1 MSQAKIKAA
10 LELKLNSILPLVKT
24 AFENVKFE
32 PVSTEPYQVATVLFS
47 QPENPTQGD
56 GFYRER
62 GFMQVSV
69 RFPVGNGAGE
79 ALARAELL
87 KAVFHRGLSLERE
100 GVTTHIDRT
109 PEIGSGSTEGNR
121 YIINVRIRFYA
132 NIFGA

>member
-10 LELKLNSILPLVKT
+10 LELHLKSLPGNVET
-24 AFENVKFE
+24 AFENVTFE
-32 PVSTEPYQVATVLFS
+32 PDSKKPYQVANVLFA
-47 QPENPTQGD
+47 QPENPSFGD

-69 RFPVGNGAGE
+69 RYPVGEGAGP
-79 ALARAELL
+79 ALKRAELIR
-87 KAVFHRGLSLERE
+87 AAFGRGLSLERE

-121 YIINVRIRFYA
+121 YILNVRIRFYA